1 METNVYDTGTAGYN
15 KPQSSLF
22 SNALRY
28 GIYTGIAYVVVSLLF
43 YSLDLSDKP
52 WVGYSSFVI
61 LIVGIVLGTLAY
73 RDKHSGGFI
82 SYGRALASGVLISLV
97 TGVIMGIYSYFF
109 FGFFDPEMM
118 EKMLDMSAEN
128 MAKKG
133 MTDEQ
138 IDAGLKFTSKFMTP
152 PIIAAT
158 SLLSLTFWGTIFSL
172 ITSIFIKRE
181 DNSFDAAFPE
191 S

>member
-1 METNVYDTGTAGYN
+1 METNLNETAAVGYN
-15 KPQSSLF
+15 PPQSSLLN
-22 SNALRY
+22 NALRY

-43 YSLDLSDKP
+43 YSLGLSTKP
-52 WVGYSSFVI
+52 WVGYSSYVVV
-61 LIVGIVLGTLAY
+61 IVGIVMGTLAY
-73 RDKHSGGFI
+73 RDKHSNGFI
-82 SYGRALASGVLISLV
+82 SYGRALASGVLISLF
-97 TGVIMGIYSYFF
+97 TGVIMGIYAYVF

-118 EKMLDMSAEN
+118 GKMLDIAAEN

-138 IDAGLKFTSKFMTP
+138 IDAGLKFTSRFMTP

-158 SLLSLTFWGTIFSL
+158 SVLSLAFWGTIFSL